1 MIDTL
6 LRVRA
11 PGRNRLIRTAGLFI
25 AWCVHDA
32 EELVAF
38 RPAKPGS
45 VVDRFAGAGFSSM
58 AVAIGIVGVVMAVAA
73 YLGVRTG
80 GRSLLFQIGALG
92 FGVHGA
98 VHIAE
103 AILTRGYVPGVVTA
117 VVVVV
122 PYGVVTVRW
131 LLAAGLADRARL
143 ARAALAGAALF
154 VPTVLTAHL
163 VANAVT

>member
-1 MIDTL
+1 
-6 LRVRA
+6 
-11 PGRNRLIRTAGLFI
+11 
-25 AWCVHDA
+25 
-32 EELVAF
+32 
-38 RPAKPGS
+38 
-45 VVDRFAGAGFSSM
+45 
-58 AVAIGIVGVVMAVAA
+58 
-73 YLGVRTG
+73 
-80 GRSLLFQIGALG
+80 
-92 FGVHGA
+92 
-98 VHIAE
+98 
-103 AILTRGYVPGVVTA
+103 